1 MKSKVTLTAAAL
13 VLGLQFGAPAQA
25 QDKTFS
31 VWWWELP
38 ATAQNKAWTKGL
50 EEFKAKHPD
59 VTVSFEL
66 KTFDQMQKAGG
77 MILNSGAVPDLTEYN
92 KGNATAGLVA
102 SQGLLTPLDDV
113 FKERGWG
120 NTLNESMLRLSKYDE
135 KGIFGSGPII
145 GVPAYGEYVSVFYN
159 VDMFEANGLKVPKT
173 LEEFEAVLDAFNKK
187 GVLPLVT
194 GTKDAPAQH
203 LFATLAYTQADDTWI
218 ANYQGLKTPLD
229 TKPFLWAAQK
239 VQDWVSKGYI
249 SKDSTGM
256 KGDDAV
262 AQFMAGKSPMYISGT
277 WNTGTFSAGI
287 KTFKWDQFIFPT
299 PKYSVGST
307 GSLFVVPANAKNKDL
322 AYDFIDIVIGKANQ
336 TEQANA
342 GGVALAA
349 DNAAVTDP
357 VGKQVSTNF
366 AEIAG
371 KGGLGL
377 YPDWPV
383 PGYYETLIQACTGL
397 IAGTTTPEDFVERL
411 RVAYDDAQA
420 NQ

>member
-13 VLGLQFGAPAQA
+13 LLGLQFGTPAQA
-25 QDKTFS
+25 EDKTFS

-59 VTVSFEL
+59 VTVNFEL

-120 NTLNESMLRLSKYDE
+120 NTLNESMLRLSKYDG

-159 VDMFEANGLKVPKT
+159 VDMFEANGLKVPKS

-203 LFATLAYTQADDTWI
+203 LFATLAYTQADDNWI

-256 KGDDAV
+256 KGDD
-262 AQFMAGKSPMYISGT
+262 S
-277 WNTGTFSAGI
+277 
-287 KTFKWDQFIFPT
+287 
-299 PKYSVGST
+299 
-307 GSLFVVPANAKNKDL
+307 
-322 AYDFIDIVIGKANQ
+322 
-336 TEQANA
+336 
-342 GGVALAA
+342 
-349 DNAAVTDP
+349 
-357 VGKQVSTNF
+357 
-366 AEIAG
+366 
-371 KGGLGL
+371 
-377 YPDWPV
+377 
-383 PGYYETLIQACTGL
+383 
-397 IAGTTTPEDFVERL
+397 
-411 RVAYDDAQA
+411 
-420 NQ
+420 